1 MQTTWDLTPLYPS
14 IESEAFLADL
24 SAVQSSIQE
33 MTAWSRTSFQGPDPT
48 TDLCTYLTFCKETGS
63 RFFRLKSYCNLL
75 LSTDGLATA
84 PGAALEKLEQLEAL
98 FAPIDTA
105 AKAFLATVPDLDG
118 LCKNQPLLLEHRFFL
133 SQLQEEG
140 RHLLSSQ
147 EETLYATLRS
157 TGVLSFV
164 KLWENTTAALE
175 PVVNGKALP
184 LAEVRN
190 LAYHPDG
197 ALRKAAYEAEIAAL
211 QTAAL
216 SSAAALNAIKGETIT
231 LCHLR
236 RYESPLAMTLI
247 QSRLDGEVLSA
258 MRQAMAS
265 ARPAFRRYFKAK
277 SKALGNKGALPFWD
291 LFAPIG
297 EENQT
302 FPYAEAQDYV
312 VKQFST
318 FSKALGDYA
327 RYAFDHRWVDAL
339 PKKGKRGGA
348 FCENLHPIGESRVL
362 TNFSG
367 TFNDV
372 LTLAHELGH
381 GYHGACLK
389 EESFLNSD
397 YPMPIAETASTFCEI
412 LVKQAALAT
421 ATPAQ
426 ALSILESDV
435 SDMAQIL
442 VDIDSRFLFEAGVFR
457 ARKNGPL
464 SVEQLN
470 DLMLSAQKETYGDG
484 LSTYHPLMWVVK
496 PHYYDADY
504 HYYNFPYAYG
514 LLFAQGLY
522 GLYQQEKEAFP
533 DRYRAMLSLT
543 GKANLKDVAAS
554 MGIDITKP
562 DFWHLSVSQC
572 LQTVEQCTKALEAY
586 QK

>member
-14 IESEAFLADL
+14 IESEAFLADFA
-24 SAVQSSIQE
+24 AVQTSLKE
-33 MTAWSRTSFQGPDPT
+33 MALWSKTSFQGHDAAA
-48 TDLCTYLTFCKETGS
+48 DVCTYLTFCKETGS

-84 PGAALEKLEQLEAL
+84 PGAALEQLEQMEAL

-105 AKAFLATVPDLDG
+105 AKAFLATVSNLDD

-140 RHLLSSQ
+140 RHLLSEQ

-175 PVVNGKALP
+175 PVVNGQALP

-190 LAYHPDG
+190 LAYHPDS
-197 ALRKAAYEAEIAAL
+197 AMRKAAYEAELSAL

-216 SSAAALNAIKGETIT
+216 SAAASLNAIKGETIT
-231 LCHLR
+231 LCRLR
-236 RYESPLAMTLI
+236 RYASPLEMTLT
-247 QSRLDGEVLSA
+247 QSRMDKEVLSA
-258 MRQAMAS
+258 MREAMAS

-277 SKALGNKGALPFWD
+277 SKALGNEGALPFWD
-291 LFAPIG
+291 LFAPVG
-297 EENQT
+297 RENKT
-302 FPYAEAQDYV
+302 FTYAEAQDYV

-318 FSKALGDYA
+318 FSKELGDYA
-327 RYAFDHRWVDAL
+327 RYAFTHRWIDAL

-412 LVKQAALAT
+412 LVKQAALAK
-421 ATPAQ
+421 ATPEE

-442 VDIDSRFLFEAGVFR
+442 VDIDCRFLFEDGVFS
-457 ARKNGPL
+457 ARQKGPL

-470 DLMLSAQKETYGDG
+470 HLMLSAQKETYGEG
-484 LSTYHPLMWVVK
+484 LSAYHPLMWVVK

-522 GLYQQEKEAFP
+522 GLYQQDKASFP

-543 GKANLKDVAAS
+543 GKASLKDVAAS

-562 DFWHLSVSQC
+562 EFWQLSIAQC
-572 LQTVEQCTKALEAY
+572 LQTVEQCTKALESY